1 MEELIKQVYRKRCM
15 KAGLKR
21 LEIKRKGLR
30 VGARWTNETSQQHN
44 EIARD

>member
-1 MEELIKQVYRKRCM
+1 MEELIKEVYRKRCK

-30 VGARWTNETSQQHN
+30 VPSGQTSTSQQHN
-44 EIARD
+44 EITRD